1 MNMNPFSDPVANPTP
16 AQNSTPESDPA
27 AATIL
32 EYLKHDLPGYRFEAS
47 LDDFFVDELLKD
59 FPDTDILEEI
69 KLFRW
74 YHDNE
79 PLSGVKTQRV
89 AIRRWI
95 ARAARSR
102 YR

>member
-1 MNMNPFSDPVANPTP
+1 MNPIEANLTSTD
-16 AQNSTPESDPA
+16 NSTLEPSPA
-27 AATIL
+27 ASAIL
-32 EYLKHDLPGYRFEAS
+32 EYLKHDLPGYRFEDR
-47 LDDFFVDELLKD
+47 LDDFFVRELLAD
-59 FPDTDILEEI
+59 FPNTDILEEI